1 MANLENLCGR
11 KLGEFVLRDRIDEG
25 GFGDV
30 YLCEQPLL
38 RRMAVIK
45 VLHPQLRRDDVTL
58 QRFVREAK
66 LASLLDHPYAA
77 HVYAFGI
84 ESDDGLFWIA
94 MERVQGFTLTRWLLE
109 RGPLPL
115 DQFIPFFER
124 VTEVVHTAH
133 EHGIVHRDLK
143 PSNVMVIERAGR
155 LLPKLLDFGIA
166 KLLDDA
172 AVPAPAPPPTPPFPA
187 DVEPSA
193 RPRAMDR
200 DTKPLEH
207 SQRATTGP
215 LKPLT
220 GGHAIGSPP
229 YMSPEQWADPTTVGP
244 ASDIYALGIIA
255 YETLTGRNPFNA
267 HVTAEYKALHL
278 SAAVPPLGGAFS
290 SALDRVIQRAMAKRP
305 ESRWGSALEFSAALR
320 GASDLGTGSA
330 DLPRLDE
337 RVSEAWLGDAP
348 QPLAEL
354 VAALDASRNAHQA
367 RDAAQELVR
376 YLVRYLLV
384 LALVTRAQVRDERN
398 DPALL
403 ELMRLMRRRDL
414 TDAERVQLLRF
425 LVRPMLGRRS
435 AHPIPELVDLV
446 APRGDQ
452 GTDDL
457 DEVLALCATSDHAGT
472 EDMVRARLARLVPEL
487 GRKLNKLSFVLD
499 YALVIPRNNQVEY
512 WTGVRRN
519 DRAFASVKSG
529 GLVKHHPMLL
539 ANYSR
544 VCVDLWPLM
553 QAVAPT
559 EGAEPEL
566 FLFDGRGR
574 HGARMIAATGFEH
587 HDPTVWEWLSTRVIA
602 QLESR
607 PEVHCDDL
615 PPYLGLTPFAA
626 SDAARF
632 VGRDAEIQALL
643 GNLRERP
650 LQLVVG
656 PSGAG
661 KSSFVHAGVLPGL
674 PASWRTITFRPGAT
688 PLATLAARLVA
699 ANLITTDLRPVLE
712 SSPAAAASLVAH
724 AAASRPIVIVIDQLE
739 ELFTQCQSPDERKQ
753 FAAVIAQLVAS
764 ADAPIRVICTLRDD
778 FLMQLDAL
786 APLHGKLSPAVMLLG
801 NPSRDEL
808 MRIVVEPARR
818 AAYTL
823 SDPEL
828 AFDMVSVVA
837 NRPGALALLSFTMSQ
852 LWGLRDRRF
861 HHLTRNAYDAMGGVA
876 GALGR
881 HAEATLTGLSA
892 DDQRLARE
900 LFRHLVTADGAR
912 TRLTYPELRQRLAA
926 PHANALIDALATAR
940 LLSVSECDGEA
951 QVEVI
956 HEALITAWPRL
967 QGWVH
972 EDVEGARM
980 REEIRTAARQ
990 WQERGRPSGR
1000 LWRGDALA
1008 DLERWM
1014 RRTAAVAFSDVET
1027 AFVEASRRQEAAS
1040 LDATRRLARRTT
1052 WVRRGLAAATA
1063 VIAFAGFEYRAKLQ
1077 TRLAEQTATL
1087 QTRMAEQI
1095 AVQADI
1101 EQGRQ
1106 ALLHGESAD
1115 ALLHLSSAYQ
1125 HGDHSPGVSFMFA
1138 RALQPRLAERA
1149 RFTSVSGRMWSA
1161 TFSPD
1166 GKQVVTTDDK
1176 AAQVW
1181 DAQTHRLLFTLP
1193 HGDTVYHA
1201 IFSADGRLLLT
1212 ACGDG
1217 VIRVWTPAT
1226 GALVREL
1233 KRPGTSLRYSTVAI
1247 TTDGTRVAAIDA
1259 MGGVVQ
1265 VWDAVTG
1272 KPLAE
1277 IHNDALEFPVLEFSA
1292 DGRWLATT
1300 GGGVVHV
1307 FETADWRDVLT
1318 IAEPG
1323 VHALNWDPTSA
1334 RLATGSITGDASIWA
1349 IPGGVRVWRLRNSG
1363 EPVDRVA
1370 FAPSGEFVATASRDG
1385 AEQIWRA
1392 STGEQQSQGNYL
1404 HGKILSI
1411 EFDPASNLVAAASVN
1426 GAIAISDA
1434 ALGMPVALLEGAEN
1448 VVKTAQFD
1456 PTSHRLV
1463 TASWDGTA
1471 RIWDATSP
1479 YRRWTSP
1486 PIADDCGLG
1495 LLGGTPDQ
1503 RFVAVSCRDRS
1514 TRIWDTT
1521 RDERPI
1527 AELPAVSRATGYA
1540 ATSPAVAAS
1549 GDRAA
1554 IARGDQVEV
1563 YELPGGHLLRSIRH
1577 GAAVS
1582 AVAFAA
1588 TGHDLVTGAVDGSL
1602 FMTHDGREPL
1612 QLPAS
1617 GAGIDAAAVL
1627 PDGRVVAS
1635 DARRRLRVLAA
1646 DGAAIL
1652 ADLETP
1658 TRLGLFQVSP
1668 DSKTLLTLPNITGP
1682 DGPPVLWDLDA
1693 YRPVAQLDGHAGRV
1707 FSARFTGRTIITAG
1721 GDHTA
1726 RLWDG
1731 ATGKLLQTC
1740 RGGARF
1746 LADAMVSPDGTMVVA
1761 GDGDGLLR
1769 FWDSSNGR
1777 PLWTLLAHRSA
1788 VTAVHFEG
1796 DDIVTRALAG
1806 DVARWSLPRPEQ
1818 VINAHARGS
1827 ADQVIVPR

>member
-11 KLGEFVLRDRIDEG
+11 KLGEFVLHDRIDEG
-25 GFGDV
+25 GFGDL

-38 RRMAVIK
+38 HRMAVIK
-45 VLHPQLRRDDVTL
+45 VLHPQLRHDDVTL

-94 MERVQGFTLTRWLLE
+94 MERVQGFTLTRWLQE
-109 RGPLPL
+109 RGPLAL

-143 PSNVMVIERAGR
+143 PSNVMVIECAGR

-172 AVPAPAPPPTPPFPA
+172 AVPAPAPPPTPASPA

-193 RPRAMDR
+193 RPRAVDR

-207 SQRATTGP
+207 TQHATTGP
-215 LKPLT
+215 MKPLT

-229 YMSPEQWADPTTVGP
+229 YMSPEQWTDPTTVGP

-267 HVTAEYKALHL
+267 HVTAEYKVLHL

-290 SALDRVIQRAMAKRP
+290 PALDRVIQRAMAKRP
-305 ESRWGSALEFSAALR
+305 EDRWSSALEFSAALR

-330 DLPRLDE
+330 DLLRLDE

-354 VAALDASRNAHQA
+354 VAALDAARNAHQA

-384 LALVTRAQVRDERN
+384 LALVTRAQVRDERD

-403 ELMRLMRRRDL
+403 ELMRAMRRRDL
-414 TDAERVQLLRF
+414 TDAERVQLVRF

-446 APRGDQ
+446 APRGEPA
-452 GTDDL
+452 TDDL
-457 DEVLALCATSDHAGT
+457 DAILALCATSDHAGT

-487 GRKLNKLSFVLD
+487 GRKLNKLTFVLD
-499 YALVIPRNNQVEY
+499 YALVIPRNNEVEY
-512 WTGVRRN
+512 WTGVRRK
-519 DRAFASVKSG
+519 DRAFATVKSG

-574 HGARMIAATGFEH
+574 NGARMIAANGFEH

-602 QLESR
+602 QLESK
-607 PEVHCDDL
+607 PEVDSDDR

-632 VGRDAEIQALL
+632 VGRESEVQALL

-661 KSSFVHAGVLPGL
+661 KSSFVHAGVIPAL
-674 PASWRTITFRPGAT
+674 PASWRTITLRPGAT

-699 ANLITTDLRPVLE
+699 ANLTTTDLRPVLE
-712 SSPAAAASLVAH
+712 GSPSAAAAIVAH
-724 AAASRPIVIVIDQLE
+724 AASRGTILIVIDQLE

-753 FAAVIAQLVAS
+753 FAAVIAQLAAS

-818 AAYTL
+818 AGYTL

-828 AFDMVSVVA
+828 AFDMASVVA
-837 NRPGALALLSFTMSQ
+837 DRPGALALLSFTMFQ

-967 QGWVH
+967 QGWIH
-972 EDVEGARM
+972 EDVEGART
-980 REEIRTAARQ
+980 REQVRFSARQ
-990 WQERGRPSGR
+990 WQDRARPQGL

-1014 RRTAAVAFSDVET
+1014 RRTAAVAFSDLET
-1027 AFVEASRRQEAAS
+1027 AFVEASRRQEAAALEAS
-1040 LDATRRLARRTT
+1040 RRLARRTT
-1052 WVRRGLAAATA
+1052 WIWRGLAAAAA
-1063 VIAFAGFEYRAKLQ
+1063 VTAFAGFEYRAKLQ
-1077 TRLAEQTATL
+1077 TR
-1087 QTRMAEQI
+1087 MAEEIATQV
-1095 AVQADI
+1095 AVQADV

-1115 ALLHLSSAYQ
+1115 ALLHLSQAFQ
-1125 HGDHSPGVSFMFA
+1125 HGDRSPGVSFMYA

-1149 RFTSVSGRMWSA
+1149 RFESTSGRMWSA

-1166 GKQVVTTDDK
+1166 GKRIVTTDDK
-1176 AAQVW
+1176 AARVW
-1181 DAQTHRLLFTLP
+1181 DAQTYRLLFALP
-1193 HGDTVYHA
+1193 HGDIVYQA
-1201 IFSADGRLLLT
+1201 
-1212 ACGDG
+1212 
-1217 VIRVWTPAT
+1217 V
-1226 GALVREL
+1226 
-1233 KRPGTSLRYSTVAI
+1233 YS
-1247 TTDGTRVAAIDA
+1247 TDGTWLATACADGAVRIWDAASGKQVHELRQTGKLRRYYTLAISPDNTTIAAIDFVGEVA
-1259 MGGVVQ
+1259 H
-1265 VWDAVTG
+1265 VWNTTTGAAV
-1272 KPLAE
+1272 AE
-1277 IHNDALEFPVLEFSA
+1277 LRNDANGVPSLAFSA
-1292 DGRWLATT
+1292 DGRWLATS
-1300 GGGVVHV
+1300 GGDDVRV
-1307 FETADWRDVLT
+1307 FDAATWKQVLVLRG
-1318 IAEPG
+1318 PR
-1323 VHALNWDPTSA
+1323 VLALAFDPTGP
-1334 RLATGSITGDASIWA
+1334 RLATGTFKGDASIWA
-1349 IPGGVRVWRLRNSG
+1349 IPTGARLQHLREVG
-1363 EPVDRVA
+1363 APVDRVA
-1370 FAPSGEFVATASRDG
+1370 FSPSGALVMTAARDG
-1385 AEQIWRA
+1385 AEQVWQA
-1392 STGEQQSQGNYL
+1392 QSGELQSEFNQH
-1404 HGKILSI
+1404 HGKITSVD
-1411 EFDPASNLVAAASVN
+1411 FDRTSKLVLAAGPGGVV
-1426 GAIAISDA
+1426 AISDA
-1434 ALGMPVALLEGAEN
+1434 IQGMPVAVLEGTGS
-1448 VVKTAQFD
+1448 VVWDAHFD
-1456 PTSHRLV
+1456 PTSHRVLG
-1463 TASWDGTA
+1463 ASFDGSA
-1471 RIWDATSP
+1471 RLWDAAPS
-1479 YRRWTSP
+1479 YLGWRSP
-1486 PIADDCGLG
+1486 PVADLCNTDDSLE
-1495 LLGGTPDQ
+1495 PDQ
-1503 RFVAVSCRDRS
+1503 RTIAIRCSGHA
-1514 TRIWDTT
+1514 TRIWDTAH
-1521 RDERPI
+1521 DQLV
-1527 AELPAVSRATGYA
+1527 AELPSVTTVDGDFESAFPVVSAT
-1540 ATSPAVAAS
+1540 

-1554 IARGDQVEV
+1554 IARGNTVEI
-1563 YELPGGHLLRSIRH
+1563 YALPGGTLLRTITQS
-1577 GAAVS
+1577 AAVN
-1582 AVAFAA
+1582 AVAFGTA
-1588 TGHDLVTGAVDGSL
+1588 GHDLVSGGVDGSL
-1602 FMTHDGREPL
+1602 LVTRDGSDPMR
-1612 QLPAS
+1612 LPEAA
-1617 GAGIDAAAVL
+1617 GGIDAVGIL
-1627 PDGRVVAS
+1627 SDGRVVGT
-1635 DARRRLRVLAA
+1635 DTHRRLRVIDSERNIVLAA
-1646 DGAAIL
+1646 LELPGRVRLLRPAPDG
-1652 ADLETP
+1652 
-1658 TRLGLFQVSP
+1658 VH
-1668 DSKTLLTLPNITGP
+1668 LLTLPIESQQT
-1682 DGPPVLWDLDA
+1682 PPVLWDLER
-1693 YRPVAQLDGHAGRV
+1693 YRPVGQLEGHVGRV
-1707 FSARFTGRTIITAG
+1707 WSARFVRDGREILTAG
-1721 GDHTA
+1721 ADGTA
-1726 RLWDG
+1726 RLWDA
-1731 ATGKLLQTC
+1731 ATGHLLQTY
-1740 RGGARF
+1740 RGGSRF
-1746 LADAMVSPDGTMVVA
+1746 LADAALAPDSSVVVA
-1761 GDGDGLLR
+1761 GGGDGLLR
-1769 FWDSSNGR
+1769 FWDEASAR
-1777 PLWTLLAHRSA
+1777 QIWTLQAHKSH
-1788 VTAVHFEG
+1788 VLGIHFEG
-1796 DDIVTRALAG
+1796 ENLVTRGFTG
-1806 DVARWSLPRPEQ
+1806 DVARWRLSTVAQ
-1818 VINAHARGS
+1818 VIKACSGTIACDKIRK
-1827 ADQVIVPR
+1827 